1 MNRELNHVIEKSLS
15 KVPVE
20 YRMVFSLR
28 EISGLNVA
36 ETAEA
41 LNITESN
48 VKVRLN
54 RAKNMLRKEIELIY
68 NAEDIFEFNLI
79 YCNEVVNG
87 VMEKIKTLNSD

>member
-54 RAKNMLRKEIELIY
+54 RAKNMLRKEIEQIY

-87 VMEKIKTLNSD
+87 VMEKIKTLKTD